1 MPTPIDLGKMRSI
14 GIISK
19 RTRTRYREGKQHP
32 ETGVP
37 WKARTDSDGNT
48 VTEHANKDN
57 RVDVQVQAETVRRI
71 G

>member
-1 MPTPIDLGKMRSI
+1 MPTPIDREKMRSI

-37 WKARTDSDGNT
+37 WKATTDSDGNT
-48 VTEHANKDN
+48 VTEHANKDS
-57 RVDVQVQAETVRRI
+57 RVDVKVCPATVTNV